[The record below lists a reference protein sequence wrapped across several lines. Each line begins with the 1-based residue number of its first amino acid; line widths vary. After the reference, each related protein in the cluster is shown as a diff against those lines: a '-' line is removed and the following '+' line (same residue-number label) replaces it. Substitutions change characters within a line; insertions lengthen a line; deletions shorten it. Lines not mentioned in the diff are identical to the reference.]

1 MHISAAII
9 IVIYLLHFIYLI
21 LFKFSVMSNTK
32 QILSIELVAT
42 LATALLLAGPISS
55 QVVDAQAVDIKPKDK
70 DKDKDKNKDKCK
82 NVQVRLS
89 VLGTQAGDKLSA
101 TVQLA
106 NQTFT
111 KDITVSEEEDKG
123 DDVVTLLF
131 DFKKLSPCPQ
141 VGSNQIAGNVNNV
154 TFSKGL
160 DSIEKPNKIVV
171 NVSSAVNKQRG
182 VELPGALP

>member
-1 MHISAAII
+1 
-9 IVIYLLHFIYLI
+9 
-21 LFKFSVMSNTK
+21 MSNTK
-32 QILSIELVAT
+32 QILLIELMAT

-55 QVVDAQAVDIKPKDK
+55 QVVDAQAVDTKPK

-141 VGSNQIAGNVNNV
+141 VGSNLIAGNVNSV
-154 TFSKGL
+154 TFSKEL

>member
-1 MHISAAII
+1 
-9 IVIYLLHFIYLI
+9 
-21 LFKFSVMSNTK
+21 MSNTK
-32 QILSIELVAT
+32 QILLTELMAT

-55 QVVDAQAVDIKPKDK
+55 QVVDAQAIDTKPK

-82 NVQVRLS
+82 NVKVRLS

-101 TVQLA
+101 IVQLA

-111 KDITVSEEEDKG
+111 REITVSEEEDKG

-131 DFKKLSPCPQ
+131 SFKKLSPCPQ
-141 VGSNQIAGNVNNV
+141 VGSDLITGNVNSV
-154 TFSKGL
+154 TFSKEL
-160 DSIEKPNKIVV
+160 DSIKEPNKIVV

>member
-1 MHISAAII
+1 MNS
-9 IVIYLLHFIYLI
+9 
-21 LFKFSVMSNTK
+21 TK
-32 QILSIELVAT
+32 QILSTALVAT
-42 LATALLLAGPISS
+42 LATALLLAESVSS
-55 QVVDAQAVDIKPKDK
+55 QAADAQTVVDAKPK

-82 NVQVRLS
+82 NVKVRLS

-111 KDITVSEEEDKG
+111 RNITVSEKEDKG

-141 VGSNQIAGNVNNV
+141 VGSDLITGNVNSV
-154 TFSKGL
+154 TFSKEL
-160 DSIEKPNKIVV
+160 DSINKPNKIVV
-171 NVSSAVNKQRG
+171 NVSSAV
-182 VELPGALP
+182 

>member
-1 MHISAAII
+1 
-9 IVIYLLHFIYLI
+9 
-21 LFKFSVMSNTK
+21 MSNTK
-32 QILSIELVAT
+32 QILSTALVAI
-42 LATALLLAGPISS
+42 LATALLLVEPVSS
-55 QVVDAQAVDIKPKDK
+55 QAIVDAKPEDK
-70 DKDKDKNKDKCK
+70 DKDKDKVKCK
-82 NVQVRLS
+82 NVKVRLS

-111 KDITVSEEEDKG
+111 RDITVSEEEDKG

-141 VGSNQIAGNVNNV
+141 VGSNLIAGNVNNV

>member
-1 MHISAAII
+1 
-9 IVIYLLHFIYLI
+9 
-21 LFKFSVMSNTK
+21 MSNTK

-55 QVVDAQAVDIKPKDK
+55 QVVDAQAVDTKPKDK
-70 DKDKDKNKDKCK
+70 DKDKHKDKCK
-82 NVQVRLS
+82 NVQARLS

-141 VGSNQIAGNVNNV
+141 VGSNLIAGNVNNV

>member
-1 MHISAAII
+1 M
-9 IVIYLLHFIYLI
+9 
-21 LFKFSVMSNTK
+21 
-32 QILSIELVAT
+32 AT
-42 LATALLLAGPISS
+42 LTTVLLLAGPISS
-55 QVVDAQAVDIKPKDK
+55 QVVDAQAVDTKPKDK
-70 DKDKDKNKDKCK
+70 DKDKKDKCK

-111 KDITVSEEEDKG
+111 KDIAVSEEEDKG
-123 DDVVTLLF
+123 DDVVTFLF

-141 VGSNQIAGNVNNV
+141 VGSNLIAGNVNNV

-182 VELPGALP
+182 VELAGVLP

>member
-1 MHISAAII
+1 
-9 IVIYLLHFIYLI
+9 
-21 LFKFSVMSNTK
+21 MSNTK
-32 QILSIELVAT
+32 QILYIELVAT
-42 LATALLLAGPISS
+42 LATALLLAGSISS
-55 QVVDAQAVDIKPKDK
+55 QVVDAQAVDIKPK

-89 VLGTQAGDKLSA
+89 VLGTQAGDNLSA

-111 KDITVSEEEDKG
+111 RDIIVSEKEDKG

-141 VGSNQIAGNVNNV
+141 VGSNLIAGNVNNV

-182 VELPGALP
+182 VELPGTLP

>member
-1 MHISAAII
+1 MLQAS
-9 IVIYLLHFIYLI
+9 
-21 LFKFSVMSNTK
+21 KFSVMSNTK
-32 QILSIELVAT
+32 QILLIELMAT

-55 QVVDAQAVDIKPKDK
+55 QVIDAQAVDTKPK

-89 VLGTQAGDKLSA
+89 ILGTQAGDKLSA

-141 VGSNQIAGNVNNV
+141 VGSNLIAGNVNSV
-154 TFSKGL
+154 TFSKEL
-160 DSIEKPNKIVV
+160 DSIEKSNKIVV

>member
-1 MHISAAII
+1 
-9 IVIYLLHFIYLI
+9 
-21 LFKFSVMSNTK
+21 MSNTK
-32 QILSIELVAT
+32 QILLIELMAT
-42 LATALLLAGPISS
+42 LATALLLAGLISS
-55 QVVDAQAVDIKPKDK
+55 QVVDAQAVDTKPK

-141 VGSNQIAGNVNNV
+141 VGSNLIAGNVNNV
-154 TFSKGL
+154 TFSKEL

-182 VELPGALP
+182 VELPGTLP

>member
-1 MHISAAII
+1 
-9 IVIYLLHFIYLI
+9 
-21 LFKFSVMSNTK
+21 MSNTK
-32 QILSIELVAT
+32 QILLTELMAT

-70 DKDKDKNKDKCK
+70 DKDKDKDKNKDKCK
-82 NVQVRLS
+82 NVKVRLS

-141 VGSNQIAGNVNNV
+141 VGSNLIAGNVNNV

-171 NVSSAVNKQRG
+171 NVSSAVNKQLG

>member
-1 MHISAAII
+1 
-9 IVIYLLHFIYLI
+9 
-21 LFKFSVMSNTK
+21 MSNIK

-55 QVVDAQAVDIKPKDK
+55 QVVDAQAVDTKPK

-141 VGSNQIAGNVNNV
+141 VGSDLITGNVNSV
-154 TFSKGL
+154 TFSKAL
-160 DSIEKPNKIVV
+160 DSIKKENKIVV
-171 NVSSAVNKQRG
+171 NVSSAV
-182 VELPGALP
+182 

>member
-1 MHISAAII
+1 
-9 IVIYLLHFIYLI
+9 
-21 LFKFSVMSNTK
+21 MSNTK
-32 QILSIELVAT
+32 QILLIELVAT

-55 QVVDAQAVDIKPKDK
+55 QAVDAQVVDTKP
-70 DKDKDKNKDKCK
+70 KDKDKNKDKCK
-82 NVQVRLS
+82 NVKIRLS
-89 VLGTQAGDKLSA
+89 VLGTHAGDKVSA

-111 KDITVSEEEDKG
+111 RDITVSEEEDKG

-141 VGSNQIAGNVNNV
+141 VDSDLITGNVNSV

-160 DSIEKPNKIVV
+160 DSIEKTIKIVV
-171 NVSSAVNKQRG
+171 NVSSAINKQRG

>member
-1 MHISAAII
+1 
-9 IVIYLLHFIYLI
+9 
-21 LFKFSVMSNTK
+21 MSNTK
-32 QILSIELVAT
+32 QILLIELVAT

-55 QVVDAQAVDIKPKDK
+55 QAVDAQVVDTKPKDK
-70 DKDKDKNKDKCK
+70 DKDKDKDKCK
-82 NVQVRLS
+82 NVKVRLS
-89 VLGTQAGDKLSA
+89 VLGTHAGDKVSA

-111 KDITVSEEEDKG
+111 RDITVSEEEDKG

-141 VGSNQIAGNVNNV
+141 VDSDLITGNVNSV

-160 DSIEKPNKIVV
+160 DSIEKTNKIVV
-171 NVSSAVNKQRG
+171 NVSSAINKQRG

>member
-1 MHISAAII
+1 
-9 IVIYLLHFIYLI
+9 
-21 LFKFSVMSNTK
+21 MSNTK
-32 QILSIELVAT
+32 QILLIELMAT
-42 LATALLLAGPISS
+42 LATALLLAGSISS
-55 QVVDAQAVDIKPKDK
+55 QVVDAQAIDTKPK

-111 KDITVSEEEDKG
+111 KDITVSEKEDKG

-141 VGSNQIAGNVNNV
+141 VGSNLIAGNVNSV
-154 TFSKGL
+154 TFSKEL
-160 DSIEKPNKIVV
+160 DSIKKPNKIVV

>member
-1 MHISAAII
+1 
-9 IVIYLLHFIYLI
+9 
-21 LFKFSVMSNTK
+21 MSNTK
-32 QILSIELVAT
+32 QILLIELVAT

-55 QVVDAQAVDIKPKDK
+55 QVADAQAVDTKP
-70 DKDKDKNKDKCK
+70 KDKDKNKDKCK
-82 NVQVRLS
+82 NVKVRLS
-89 VLGTQAGDKLSA
+89 VLGTQAGDNLSA

-111 KDITVSEEEDKG
+111 RDIIVSEKEDKG

-141 VGSNQIAGNVNNV
+141 VGSNLIAGNVNGV
-154 TFSKGL
+154 TFSEGL
-160 DSIEKPNKIVV
+160 DSAEKPNKIVV

>member
-1 MHISAAII
+1 
-9 IVIYLLHFIYLI
+9 
-21 LFKFSVMSNTK
+21 MSNTK
-32 QILSIELVAT
+32 QILLIELVAT

-55 QVVDAQAVDIKPKDK
+55 QAVDAQVVDTKP
-70 DKDKDKNKDKCK
+70 KDKDKNKDKCK
-82 NVQVRLS
+82 NVKVRLS
-89 VLGTQAGDKLSA
+89 VLGTHAGDKVSA

-111 KDITVSEEEDKG
+111 RDITVSEEEDKG

-141 VGSNQIAGNVNNV
+141 VDSDLITGNVNSV

-171 NVSSAVNKQRG
+171 NVSSAINKQRG

>member
-1 MHISAAII
+1 
-9 IVIYLLHFIYLI
+9 
-21 LFKFSVMSNTK
+21 MSNTK
-32 QILSIELVAT
+32 QILLTELMAT

-55 QVVDAQAVDIKPKDK
+55 QVVDAQAVDTKP
-70 DKDKDKNKDKCK
+70 KDKDKNKDKCK

-141 VGSNQIAGNVNNV
+141 VGSNLIAGNVNNV

-171 NVSSAVNKQRG
+171 NVSSAVNKQLG

>member
-1 MHISAAII
+1 
-9 IVIYLLHFIYLI
+9 
-21 LFKFSVMSNTK
+21 MSNTK

-42 LATALLLAGPISS
+42 LAIVLLLGGPISS
-55 QVVDAQAVDIKPKDK
+55 QVVDAQAVVDAKTK

-82 NVQVRLS
+82 NVKVRLS

-101 TVQLA
+101 TLQLA

-111 KDITVSEEEDKG
+111 REITVSEEEDKG

-141 VGSNQIAGNVNNV
+141 VGSDLITGKVNSV
-154 TFSKGL
+154 TFSKEL
-160 DSIEKPNKIVV
+160 DNIKKPNKIVV
-171 NVSSAVNKQRG
+171 NVSSAV
-182 VELPGALP
+182 

>member
-1 MHISAAII
+1 
-9 IVIYLLHFIYLI
+9 
-21 LFKFSVMSNTK
+21 MSNTK
-32 QILSIELVAT
+32 QILLIELMAT

-55 QVVDAQAVDIKPKDK
+55 QVVDAQAVDTKPK

-82 NVQVRLS
+82 NVKVRLS
-89 VLGTQAGDKLSA
+89 VLGTQAGDNLSA

-111 KDITVSEEEDKG
+111 RDIIVSEKEDKG

-141 VGSNQIAGNVNNV
+141 VGSNLIAGNVNSV
-154 TFSKGL
+154 TFSKEL

>member
-1 MHISAAII
+1 MLQAS
-9 IVIYLLHFIYLI
+9 
-21 LFKFSVMSNTK
+21 KFSVMSNTK
-32 QILSIELVAT
+32 QILLIELMAT

-55 QVVDAQAVDIKPKDK
+55 QVIDAQAVDTKPK

-89 VLGTQAGDKLSA
+89 ILGTQAGDKLSA

-141 VGSNQIAGNVNNV
+141 VGSNLIAGNVNSV
-154 TFSKGL
+154 TFSKEL

>member
-1 MHISAAII
+1 
-9 IVIYLLHFIYLI
+9 
-21 LFKFSVMSNTK
+21 MSNTK

-55 QVVDAQAVDIKPKDK
+55 QVVDAQAIDTKPKDK

-111 KDITVSEEEDKG
+111 KDITVSEEEEDKG
-123 DDVVTLLF
+123 DDVVTLLL

-141 VGSNQIAGNVNNV
+141 VGSNLIAGNVNNV

-182 VELPGALP
+182 VGLPGALP

>member
-1 MHISAAII
+1 
-9 IVIYLLHFIYLI
+9 
-21 LFKFSVMSNTK
+21 MSNTK
-32 QILSIELVAT
+32 QILLIELVAT

-55 QVVDAQAVDIKPKDK
+55 QAVDAQVVDTKP
-70 DKDKDKNKDKCK
+70 KDKDKNKDKCK
-82 NVQVRLS
+82 NVKVRLS
-89 VLGTQAGDKLSA
+89 VLGTHAGDKVSA

-111 KDITVSEEEDKG
+111 RDITVSEEEDKG

-141 VGSNQIAGNVNNV
+141 VDSDLITGNVNSV

-160 DSIEKPNKIVV
+160 DSIEKTNKIVV
-171 NVSSAVNKQRG
+171 NVSSAINKQRG